1 MMMTYQNTKT
11 DFSTTDVFKWN
22 VNIKDRY
29 VVNQGGTS
37 SGKTYAIL
45 QVLLFK
51 AAQNQNSVITI
62 VGQDFPNLRKG
73 ALRDFDNIV
82 QQYPFSTW
90 IGKPNKSTMVYP
102 LFNGSVIEFATYGD
116 EQDAKSG
123 KRDYLFI
130 NEADGVSY
138 PIFRQL
144 AMRTGKQIF
153 IDFNPSREFWAHTY
167 LKGKKDCVF
176 IYSTWRDNQYC
187 PIEIVRDIE
196 ALKETSPELYKVY
209 SLGRAGNLTGQ
220 VFPDVNIVPEFPKEA
235 KNITYG
241 LDFGY
246 SNSRTALSKV
256 GEFNGELYLQE
267 LIYERGLFNKD
278 IAGKLKGLGLNHY
291 STIIADSAE
300 PKTIAELNTL
310 GFNVKGTTKG
320 PDVKRAGIWKIKQ
333 FKINLTS
340 DSINA
345 RKEKKNYIWKVNKDG
360 EPLNEPIKA
369 FDDFWDATRYA
380 VQYMYLND
388 AKTLPKML

>member
-1 MMMTYQNTKT
+1 MTYQSTKI
-11 DFSTTDVFKWN
+11 DFKTTDVFLWN
-22 VNIKDRY
+22 YARKERY
-29 VVNQGGTS
+29 VVDQGSTS

-45 QVLLFK
+45 QVLLCRS
-51 AAQNQNSVITI
+51 AQNPNSVTTI

-73 ALRDFDNIV
+73 ALRDFDNII
-82 QQYPFSTW
+82 QDFPFSTW
-90 IGKPNKSTMVYP
+90 VGRPNKTTMVYP

-123 KRDYLFI
+123 KRDYLFL
-130 NEADGVSY
+130 NEADGISY
-138 PIFRQL
+138 PVFRQL
-144 AMRTGKQIF
+144 AMRTSKQIF

-167 LKGKKDCVF
+167 VKGKKDSVF
-176 IYSTWRDNQYC
+176 IYSTWRNNQYC
-187 PIEIVRDIE
+187 PVEIIRDIE

-209 SLGRAGNLTGQ
+209 SLGRIGNLIGQ
-220 VFPDVNIVPEFPKEA
+220 VFPDVNIVAEFPKEA

-246 SNSRTALSKV
+246 SNSKTALAKV

-267 LIYERGLFNKD
+267 LLYQTGLFNRD
-278 IAGKLKGLGLNHY
+278 IAAKLKSLGLNKY

-310 GFNVKGTTKG
+310 GFNVKGTVKG
-320 PDVKRAGIWKIKQ
+320 LDVKRAGIWKMKQ
-333 FKINLTS
+333 FKLNLTA
-340 DSINA
+340 DSTNA
-345 RKEKKNYIWKVNKDG
+345 RKEKKNYIWKTNKDG

-380 VQYMYLND
+380 VQYVYLHD
-388 AKTLPKML
+388 VKRLPKML